1 MVTDY
6 LQRTSGTCR
15 YSFSKLKDVLYLV
28 SAEHVK
34 DVHIDNG
41 EAYIDGLTELPLRI
55 NGFNIQFTEEA
66 SLDERY
72 KFQKT
77 LTLSMHGYVN
87 YKAFGGRFYA
97 IIESE
102 DGTFFMVNVDFP
114 SRITHTF
121 NLSQNTNQTDFT
133 FACLSN
139 FPTLRLTNEFEA
151 VSPVCLGLNVYGID
165 KLQLLEKENALLDV
179 ENRAVKTTES
189 LKTVEF
195 LGKSCSFQ
203 EVYDGNKVTDTIT
216 FNIAF
221 DNYKPS
227 WQWNLLEFLENKY
240 VAIITPKGNDNKYY
254 VGFNFGLSPS
264 YTIQTSTEAGAS
276 DVITVT
282 MVETSI
288 YGSTAA
294 VDWTDEQTTETQW
307 RYIKNVGG
315 TICYE
320 CIGLGRARY
329 LVKQEVNAFGVPTGN
344 YQVME
349 GYESEYPNFHIV
361 GTFSDDVEFDNADCT
376 SGDVCRILTTMPQRI
391 SFSEATRYIYN
402 LETTCDWNIT
412 NIPDY
417 ISVSPR
423 SGNAN
428 TNYEILVANALTPT
442 STPVEGSM
450 QINCCR
456 QSRTINIKVQTPQ
469 PCISPITNYVNC
481 KEQSVAFIYD
491 GDCQIKV
498 IGIDPQLTYTIQN
511 NRLLVNIPKNDTYS
525 AHTWNIGVS
534 GCSCPSSGVSIHI
547 VQNRIYDEWI
557 EEQDYMCESGNSYA
571 IERRY
576 TATTYAAT
584 SYTRT
589 NETRKGSLIQSGD
602 TRCGTVITKWE
613 WDEESYYCI
622 DGDKYKAIF
631 EYISYDNGSTWTKT
645 DNTTLGDMV
654 ESGSSWCENAVTYS
668 WVLTDKYDCS
678 GYTSYYLYKK
688 YETRDGNTIPCYPA
702 IYSIDGDNSMSL
714 VKKKDNDEG
723 CGYVPPIT
731 PLYRWVNLN
740 ISTDYICDDCS
751 EPIPPFDGKVKL
763 SYSGG
768 TSYSAECDS
777 ITTLYDS
784 DVTPS
789 GYTFTEMTG
798 AEIGGCVTSIGG
810 WTFYGATSLTSIDIP
825 DSVTS
830 IGDRAFHSC
839 TSLQNIDIPYSVT
852 SIGNWAFRDC
862 ESLQSVTIP
871 DSITSIGD
879 NAFEYCN
886 SMTSVEIG
894 NGITNIGN
902 DVFASCTS
910 LTGISIPSGVT
921 SIGSGA
927 FEECT
932 SLQNIDIPYSV
943 TNIGNW
949 AFDGCE
955 SLQSITVN
963 AVTPPTLGTGVFNST
978 NECPIYVPAESVENY
993 KYEWTDYGSRITAIQ

>member
-6 LQRTSGTCR
+6 LQKTGRTCR
-15 YSFSKLKDVLYLV
+15 YSYSKLKNVLYLV
-28 SAEHVK
+28 SAEHLK

-55 NGFNIQFTEEA
+55 NGFDIQFTEET

-87 YKAFGGRFYA
+87 YKAFGGRYYA

-139 FPTLRLTNEFEA
+139 FPTLRLVNEFEA

-165 KLQLLEKENALLDV
+165 KLQMVEKENALLDV
-179 ENRAVKTTES
+179 VNKTVKTS
-189 LKTVEF
+189 VNLKNVEF
-195 LGKSCSFQ
+195 LGRTCSFQ

-276 DVITVT
+276 DIITVT
-282 MVETSI
+282 LVETSI

-329 LVKQEVNAFGVPTGN
+329 LVKQEVNAFGTPTGN

-349 GYESEYPNFHIV
+349 GYESQYPNFHIV
-361 GTFSDDVEFDNADCT
+361 GTFSDDVEFDNSDCKGEACQITTTIPQTITFT
-376 SGDVCRILTTMPQRI
+376 STTSYSYTLR
-391 SFSEATRYIYN
+391 
-402 LETTCDWNIT
+402 TTCNWNIT
-412 NIPDY
+412 NVPSY
-417 ISVSPR
+417 INVYPS

-428 TNYEILVANALTPT
+428 TTYTVTISNM
-442 STPVEGSM
+442 STPGQTPLESEM
-450 QINCCR
+450 QINCCM
-456 QSRTINIKVQTPQ
+456 QSRTVNLKVQNEQ
-469 PCISPITNYVNC
+469 SCISPITKYANC
-481 KEQSVAFIYD
+481 NEQSVVFIYD
-491 GDCQIKV
+491 GNCQINV
-498 IGIDPQLTYTIQN
+498 ISIDPQLTYTTQN

-547 VQNRIYDEWI
+547 VQDRIYDEWI
-557 EEQDYMCESGNSYA
+557 NEGEYMCESGNSYA

-576 TATTYAAT
+576 TATTYGAT

-589 NETRKGSLIQSGD
+589 DETRKGSLIQSGD
-602 TRCGTVITKWE
+602 TRCGSVQTKWE
-613 WDEESYYCI
+613 WDNESYTCE
-622 DGDKYKAIF
+622 GGNKLKLIF
-631 EYISYDNGSTWTKT
+631 EYISYDDGSTWAKT
-645 DNTTLGDMV
+645 GNVALGEVV
-654 ESGSSWCENAVTYS
+654 ESASTWCEGDVTYS
-668 WVLTDKYDCS
+668 WVLTD
-678 GYTSYYLYKK
+678 
-688 YETRDGNTIPCYPA
+688 N
-702 IYSIDGDNSMSL
+702 
-714 VKKKDNDEG
+714 
-723 CGYVPPIT
+723 
-731 PLYRWVNLN
+731 WV
-740 ISTDYICDDCS
+740 CDFA
-751 EPIPPFDGKVKL
+751 PPFEGKFKAT
-763 SYSGG
+763 YSD
-768 TSYSAECDS
+768 SHVESAECDS
-777 ITTLYDS
+777 SSEIKENEIDKANLVSVEVGNCATSIGQQVFYGCSSLTS
-784 DVTPS
+784 VTMPNS
-789 GYTFTEMTG
+789 
-798 AEIGGCVTSIGG
+798 VTSIGTSAFRDCSG
-810 WTFYGATSLTSIDIP
+810 LTSIVIPSGVTSISQGAFNSCTSLTSVTMPSSVAIIGIYAFYSCTSLTSITIPNSVDSIGGYAFRDCTSLRSIAIPNSVTSIGSAAFRNCYRLTSVTIP

-830 IGDRAFHSC
+830 IGTD
-839 TSLQNIDIPYSVT
+839 
-852 SIGNWAFRDC
+852 AFRNC
-862 ESLQSVTIP
+862 Y
-871 DSITSIGD
+871 G
-879 NAFEYCN
+879 
-886 SMTSVEIG
+886 
-894 NGITNIGN
+894 
-902 DVFASCTS
+902 
-910 LTGISIPSGVT
+910 LT
-921 SIGSGA
+921 
-927 FEECT
+927 
-932 SLQNIDIPYSV
+932 
-943 TNIGNW
+943 
-949 AFDGCE
+949 
-955 SLQSITVN
+955 SITVEST
-963 AVTPPTLGTGVFNST
+963 TPATLGNYAFNNT
-978 NECPIYVPAESVENY
+978 NNCPIYVPSGSVDAY
-993 KYEWTDYGSRITAIQ
+993 KTAWPDYSSRITAISS